1 MIVLE
6 RDLPAI
12 LVIIGIIFLIF
23 LRMWY
28 VTSTYEYKRNQLV
41 RLREIAKPENIEK
54 ARLDAER
61 VARAREEKKIKDE
74 KAKKL
79 WAYHYYL
86 EKEEERRMYM
96 SPEELF
102 EAEEEDRYRKMSPE
116 DKKKYDREKE
126 EEMRQRA
133 QDDWDDWAYDME
145 KMR

>member
-12 LVIIGIIFLIF
+12 FVITGIILLIF
-23 LRMWY
+23 LRSWY
-28 VTSTYEYKRNQLV
+28 VVSKDEYDMKEYA
-41 RLREIAKPENIEK
+41 RLRELAKPENIEK

-61 VARAREEKKIKDE
+61 VDKARAEKKIIDE

-79 WAYHYYL
+79 RAYHYYL

-102 EAEEEDRYRKMSPE
+102 EEDEVDRYIKMSPE
-116 DKKKYDREKE
+116 DKKKYDREKGE
-126 EEMRQRA
+126 VMRQRA
-133 QDDWDDWAYDME
+133 QDDWDDWAFDRE
-145 KMR
+145 KNR